1 MKEHPVLIIIVVSF
15 VATLVRSTFGFGES
29 MVAVPLFLWILPA
42 KIAVPLSALLSVTV
56 ALVILVQDHRKIH
69 FHSAKW
75 LVIYAALGIPIGL
88 LLLVYGSEPLIVSG
102 LGIFLIGYSVYSL
115 RYKNKF
121 HLQKD
126 NKLLLFL
133 CGFFSGIFGGAYSI
147 NGPALVIYGNLRRWP
162 AKTFRAT
169 LQAYFL
175 PASFLGL
182 AGFWWKGLLDLHLF
196 IYFGYAFAGAF
207 PAIFLGR
214 YFNGRLKDQSFFD
227 YVYAGLILIGALLI
241 YRGIR

>member
-1 MKEHPVLIIIVVSF
+1 
-15 VATLVRSTFGFGES
+15 

-56 ALVILVQDHRKIH
+56 ALVILLQDHRQIH
-69 FHSAKW
+69 LHSAKW
-75 LVIYAALGIPIGL
+75 LVIYAALGIPLGL

-102 LGIFLIGYSVYSL
+102 LGIFLICYSVYSL

-121 HLQKD
+121 YLEKD
-126 NKLLLFL
+126 HKLLLFL
-133 CGFFSGIFGGAYSI
+133 CGFFSGVFGGAYSI

-162 AKTFRAT
+162 AKNFRAT

-182 AGFWWKGLLDLHLF
+182 AGFWWKGLLDVHLF
-196 IYFGYAFAGAF
+196 IYFAYALTGAL

-214 YFNGRLKDQSFFD
+214 YFNGKLKGASFFD
-227 YVYAGLILIGALLI
+227 YVYTGLIIIGALLI
-241 YRGIR
+241 YRGIK

>member
-1 MKEHPVLIIIVVSF
+1 MKEHLILIIIVVSF
-15 VATLVRSTFGFGES
+15 IATLVRSTFGFGES

-56 ALVILVQDHRKIH
+56 ALVILLQDHRQIH
-69 FHSAKW
+69 LHSAKW
-75 LVIYAALGIPIGL
+75 LVIYAALGIPLGL

-102 LGIFLIGYSVYSL
+102 LGIFLICYSVYSL

-121 HLQKD
+121 YLEKD
-126 NKLLLFL
+126 HKLLLFL
-133 CGFFSGIFGGAYSI
+133 CGFFSGVFGGAYSI

-162 AKTFRAT
+162 AKNFRAT

-182 AGFWWKGLLDLHLF
+182 AGFWWKGLLDVHLF
-196 IYFGYAFAGAF
+196 IYFAYALTGAL

-214 YFNGRLKDQSFFD
+214 YFNGKLKGASFFD
-227 YVYAGLILIGALLI
+227 YVYTGLIIIGALLI
-241 YRGIR
+241 YRGIK